1 MQVEA
6 DAIDRLHHA
15 VVGEKLRL
23 QVLDL
28 EDGLAH
34 RFCLGS
40 RASRKPSP
48 RKLNAISV
56 SESAIAGA
64 STMWGEMRM
73 AWKPS
78 AAMAPQEGVGG
89 GTPRPRK
96 LRKASKRIAMG
107 MPMVAW
113 TISGPRAFGR
123 MWRKMILLALAPPER
138 AASTNSRSRKASV
151 WPRTS
156 RAMFIHWVNA
166 IAKMMM
172 ASDRPRRRTR
182 VSATRRSGIP

>member
-1 MQVEA
+1 DPGRFLHQAEDRQGGHALAAARLAHDAEGFARIEVEA
-6 DAIDRLHHA
+6 DTVDRPHHA

-48 RKLNAISV
+48 RKLNAIRV

-78 AAMAPQEGVGG
+78 AAIAPQDGVGG
-89 GTPRPRK
+89 GTPR
-96 LRKASKRIAMG
+96 
-107 MPMVAW
+107 
-113 TISGPRAFGR
+113 
-123 MWRKMILLALAPPER
+123 
-138 AASTNSRSRKASV
+138 
-151 WPRTS
+151 
-156 RAMFIHWVNA
+156 
-166 IAKMMM
+166 
-172 ASDRPRRRTR
+172 
-182 VSATRRSGIP
+182 